1 MNSVAEILMPGEL
14 VMNLELLSAYI
25 HWAYVHVHLLVHI
38 VSACEE
44 INSLVG
50 QVAGEGVVSQLT
62 TSKVCAAIKG
72 YKSASLIFGIFH
84 FQEGNT
90 KTPGTS
96 NKRICSATERLSY
109 RGSVFTM

>member
-1 MNSVAEILMPGEL
+1 MQLEVCEWREAQMNSVAEILMPGEL

-44 INSLVG
+44 INSLLG

-72 YKSASLIFGIFH
+72 YKSKALFLEFSI
-84 FQEGNT
+84 
-90 KTPGTS
+90 S
-96 NKRICSATERLSY
+96 R
-109 RGSVFTM
+109 RGGEYKNAGY